1 MMGKQTSG
9 QERLFYGFNFES
21 HVPQDHLL
29 RGIDHFLDLGDL
41 RQHLANYYSSTGR
54 PSIDPELMIRM
65 LVIGY
70 CFGIRSERRQCEEV
84 LTDPV
89 ATWTAAPGGPAFYAY
104 STNYLIDLKAGLLLM
119 SRLLP

>member
-1 MMGKQTSG
+1 MMGKQSSG
-9 QERLFYGFNFES
+9 QERLIYGFNFES

-41 RQHLANYYSSTGR
+41 RQHLTNYYSSTGR